1 MLFRLRLLV
10 RSTLAFPFYGVA
22 TGALGTRSA
31 EDDDPRHRAEGVA
44 ARTMQLRSLVRD
56 RAATRALADRLG
68 LPRVRL
74 WAVGVVVN
82 TSDLGADVITV
93 ESAGGVILRMRRIP
107 GSMPVSWPTR
117 S

>member
-1 MLFRLRLLV
+1 M
-10 RSTLAFPFYGVA
+10 LAFPFYGAA
-22 TGALGTRSA
+22 TGALGTRNA

-93 ESAGGVILRMRRIP
+93 ESANGVILRMRRIP
-107 GSMPVSWPTR
+107 GSMHAVCAVPEGISRAVVAFT
-117 S
+117 